1 MQNRLFVIVFKV
13 FRTLWLPLNIFFVF
27 YLSLPCNLQ
36 ILFVLQF
43 SRLFALRLRNCKYI
57 EKCTKVYSKWKLPLS
72 IYLLKN
78 ELRNSFGVIPEADVL
93 AQNIYIFIS
102 LSLEKTISVDVVRYT
117 TSHETTVQFRQML
130 LEALNQERP
139 LSKTTMERRQKT
151 LVRLIQLNSRAEKT
165 SDYKDSKSWQR
176 NPKTSWLVTKTVRED
191 SME

>member
-1 MQNRLFVIVFKV
+1 
-13 FRTLWLPLNIFFVF
+13 
-27 YLSLPCNLQ
+27 
-36 ILFVLQF
+36 
-43 SRLFALRLRNCKYI
+43 
-57 EKCTKVYSKWKLPLS
+57 
-72 IYLLKN
+72 
-78 ELRNSFGVIPEADVL
+78 
-93 AQNIYIFIS
+93 
-102 LSLEKTISVDVVRYT
+102 
-117 TSHETTVQFRQML
+117 ML